1 MTGAMRVRAIVNP
14 SSSRGRLGRVWP
26 EVHAKLEAA
35 MGPVEVALTGAPMA
49 ATRLTR
55 EALRDGV
62 ELVIA
67 VGGDGTNNEVV
78 NGFFEETRPGEPDK
92 LVRPGA
98 ALSVLMLGTG
108 GDFRKTFGAAGDVEA
123 QVKRIAEGTPRPLD
137 VGRLDYVA
145 DDGSPRTRYFINI
158 ASFGVSGVVDREV
171 NRATWS
177 KRIGGSFTYFWA
189 SARGMIKYR
198 PQSVELAIDGAPAET
213 YVINTVAVCNGRY
226 FGGGMHVAPMADPG
240 DGRFEVIVM
249 HDLTGWDLIKDPNAI
264 YRGEHLKNPKI
275 FHRPGR
281 TITARPTQPDAEVL
295 LDVDGEAPGRLPA
308 TFTVL
313 PGALTLRY

>member
-1 MTGAMRVRAIVNP
+1 MRARAIVNP
-14 SSSRGRLGRVWP
+14 NSSRGRLARAWP

-35 MGPVEVALTGAPMA
+35 LGRVEVGFTDAPMA
-49 ATRLTR
+49 AARLTR

-67 VGGDGTNNEVV
+67 CGGDGTNNEVV
-78 NGFFEETRPGEPDK
+78 NGFFEPPRPGVPDAK
-92 LVRPGA
+92 ISETAV
-98 ALSVLMLGTG
+98 LSILMLGTG
-108 GDFRKTFGAAGDVEA
+108 GDFRKSFGAAGDVDA
-123 QVKRIAEGTPRPLD
+123 QVRQIAEGRLRPLD

-145 DDGSPRTRYFINI
+145 DDGSPAARYFINI

-171 NRATWS
+171 NRARFT
-177 KRIGGSFTYFWA
+177 KLFGVKFTYFA
-189 SARGMIKYR
+189 ATVRGLLRYR
-198 PQSVELAIDGAPAET
+198 PTEVVLKVDDGPELAL
-213 YVINTVAVCNGRY
+213 VVNTAAVCNGRY

-249 HDLTGWDLIKDPNAI
+249 HDMGLLDFVRDPNAI
-264 YRGEHLKNPKI
+264 YRGEHLKNPKVR
-275 FHRPGR
+275 HLSG
-281 TITARPTQPDAEVL
+281 ARVEARARAGAEVL

>member
-1 MTGAMRVRAIVNP
+1 MTGVMRVRAIVNP
-14 SSSRGRLGRVWP
+14 SSSRGRVGRVWP
-26 EVHAKLEAA
+26 EVHAALQEKL
-35 MGPVEVALTGAPMA
+35 GPVEVAMTDAPIA

-62 ELVIA
+62 DLVIA

-78 NGFFEETRPGEPDK
+78 NGFFEETRPGEPDRK
-92 LVRPGA
+92 IRDQA
-98 ALSVLMLGTG
+98 AFSVLMLGTG
-108 GDFRKTFGAAGDVEA
+108 GDFRKTFGAAGDVAA
-123 QVKRIAEGTPRPLD
+123 QVRQIAGGQPRPLD

-145 DDGSPRTRYFINI
+145 DDGAPRTRYFINI

-171 NRATWS
+171 NRATWTKKIS
-177 KRIGGSFTYFWA
+177 GSFSYFWA
-189 SARGMIKYR
+189 SARGMLRYR
-198 PQSVELAIDGAPAET
+198 PQSVELVIDGGAPET
-213 YVINTVAVCNGRY
+213 YVVNTVAVCNGQY

-240 DGRFEVIVM
+240 DGHFEVVVM
-249 HDLTGWDLIKDPNAI
+249 HDLTAWDLLKDPKAI

-281 TITARPTQPDAEVL
+281 TIVARPTRPDAEVL